1 VRLLIDTHALLWWLS
16 DDPSLSAAARRA
28 MAETSNVLLVS
39 AASAWEI
46 ATKVRLGRLPG
57 AAELAADFQGF
68 MLREGFTTLDITAD
82 HGIRA
87 GLLPGP
93 HKDPFDRM
101 LISQAQA
108 ENVPIVTNERTFE
121 TTAYAG
127 FGESS
132 SGAKD
137 WALIAALVWN
147 PLAKRF
153 RQRSAESHW
162 LYNIGRRRIPPCD
175 RRFESL
181 PVLPDRLSTL
191 LSGLAIGFH
200 SICLTT
206 NSHPAW
212 TMTNQ
217 QEEQG

>member
-16 DDPSLSAAARRA
+16 DDPSLSDAARKA
-28 MAETSNVLLVS
+28 MAENSNVLLVS

-101 LISQAQA
+101 LISQAMA
-108 ENVPIVTNERTFE
+108 ENLPVVTNERTFE
-121 TTAYAG
+121 AYG
-127 FGESS
+127 VRR
-132 SGAKD
+132 
-137 WALIAALVWN
+137 VW
-147 PLAKRF
+147 
-153 RQRSAESHW
+153 
-162 LYNIGRRRIPPCD
+162 
-175 RRFESL
+175 
-181 PVLPDRLSTL
+181 
-191 LSGLAIGFH
+191 
-200 SICLTT
+200 
-206 NSHPAW
+206 
-212 TMTNQ
+212 
-217 QEEQG
+217 